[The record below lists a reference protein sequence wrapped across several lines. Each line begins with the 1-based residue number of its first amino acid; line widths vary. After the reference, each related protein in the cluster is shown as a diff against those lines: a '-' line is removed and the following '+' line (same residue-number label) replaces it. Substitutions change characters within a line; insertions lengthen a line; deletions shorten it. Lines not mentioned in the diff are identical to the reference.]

1 MNRLKAMLMSEW
13 DLMRIVRLAI
23 GIWLGIEAVMQME
36 VFAGLASAF
45 FLYQA
50 ITGTGCC
57 GAQGCYAPPR
67 SKAGSQSIQDIEYE
81 EVK

>member
-1 MNRLKAMLMSEW
+1 MSALKERLLTNW

-23 GIWLGIEAVMQME
+23 GVWLGVQAVMQMDIF
-36 VFAGLASAF
+36 VALFSAF

-57 GAQGCYAPPR
+57 GAGACYAPPR
-67 SKAGSQSIQDIEYE
+67 GKTKSTVQDIEYE

>member
-1 MNRLKAMLMSEW
+1 MSALKERLLTNW

-23 GIWLGIEAVMQME
+23 GLWLGVQAVMQMDI
-36 VFAGLASAF
+36 FISLFSAF

-57 GAQGCYAPPR
+57 GAAACYSPPAKKVN
-67 SKAGSQSIQDIEYE
+67 SKIQDIEYE

>member
-13 DLMRIVRLAI
+13 DLMRVVRLAI

-50 ITGTGCC
+50 VTGTGCC
-57 GAQGCYAPPR
+57 GVQGCYTPPR
-67 SKAGSQSIQDIEYE
+67 RQTGPNKVQDIEYE
-81 EVK
+81 EVN